1 MTTKDKITK
10 ELENVNQELIMSS
23 YNDGWW
29 NQYMQKRK
37 VFLENLLNQ
46 IEKDD
51 NNNLLD
57 AQRDKL

>member
-29 NQYMQKRK
+29 NQYMQERK

-46 IEKDD
+46 IEGYD

-57 AQRDKL
+57 T

>member
-29 NQYMQKRK
+29 NQYMQERK

-46 IEKDD
+46 IEGDD

-57 AQRDKL
+57 TQGN

>member
-1 MTTKDKITK
+1 MTTKDKIAK

-29 NQYMQKRK
+29 NQYMKERK

-46 IEKDD
+46 IAGDD

-57 AQRDKL
+57 TQRDEL